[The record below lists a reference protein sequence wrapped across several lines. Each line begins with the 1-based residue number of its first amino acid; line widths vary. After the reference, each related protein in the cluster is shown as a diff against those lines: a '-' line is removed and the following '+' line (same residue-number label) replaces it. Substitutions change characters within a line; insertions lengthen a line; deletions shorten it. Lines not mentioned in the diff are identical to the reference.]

1 MSIEVKAL
9 YQLPTGQKGMSS
21 LYLPEILTD
30 DQLLQVAKDAQPN
43 MTLIGLSKFPDG
55 VNEEVILRRTDQ

>member
-9 YQLPTGQKGMSS
+9 YKLPSGQKGMSTF
-21 LYLPEILTD
+21 YLPEILTD
-30 DQLLQVAKDAQPN
+30 DQLLQITKDHYPTL
-43 MTLIGLSKFPDG
+43 TLIGLSKFPDG

>member
-9 YQLPTGQKGMSS
+9 YKLPSGQKGMSTF
-21 LYLPEILTD
+21 YLPEILTD
-30 DQLLQVAKDAQPN
+30 DQLLQIAKDSQPN
-43 MTLIGLSKFPDG
+43 MTLIGLAKFPDG